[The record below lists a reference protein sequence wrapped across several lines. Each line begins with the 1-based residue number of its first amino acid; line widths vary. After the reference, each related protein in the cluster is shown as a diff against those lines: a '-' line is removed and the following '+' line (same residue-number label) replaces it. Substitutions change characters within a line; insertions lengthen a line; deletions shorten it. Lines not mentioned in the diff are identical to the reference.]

1 MCVCVPSPLVSE
13 VHAAEKKRECS
24 RRLDAV
30 APKPS
35 VASAGQGRELGRPER
50 AEKTCC
56 RAGRRVEAL
65 PSWAEC
71 EPALSRQRTHHPTAC
86 HGTGG
91 IQGMT
96 AEEEVRSVCNS
107 WAATPNVPTKKKALL

>member
-71 EPALSRQRTHHPTAC
+71 EPALSRYDSR
-86 HGTGG
+86 GG
-91 IQGMT
+91 SKECVQFLGCYSEC
-96 AEEEVRSVCNS
+96 AN
-107 WAATPNVPTKKKALL
+107 KKKGAAVAEDKRLA

>member
-71 EPALSRQRTHHPTAC
+71 EPALSRQRTHHPTAEIAPK
-86 HGTGG
+86 TGAR
-91 IQGMT
+91 IPAQ
-96 AEEEVRSVCNS
+96 VRLRRRP
-107 WAATPNVPTKKKALL
+107 APP